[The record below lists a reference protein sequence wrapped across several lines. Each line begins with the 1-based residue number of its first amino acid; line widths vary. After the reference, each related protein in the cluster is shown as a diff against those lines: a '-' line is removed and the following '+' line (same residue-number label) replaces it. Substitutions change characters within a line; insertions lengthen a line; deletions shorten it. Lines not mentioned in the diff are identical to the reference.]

1 MASDDECYD
10 YYDEDEEELLVD
22 EDDVGLLEDE
32 EALPEFRADHW
43 VREPTNSPSLCSF
56 QPYEFQSKLRATFV
70 MPLLKSASD
79 RLSSDAMRLAQGF
92 YGRLVFE
99 P

>member
-32 EALPEFRADHW
+32 EEALPEFRADHW
-43 VREPTNSPSLCSF
+43 VREPTNSLSLLF
-56 QPYEFQSKLRATFV
+56 PALRS
-70 MPLLKSASD
+70 PI
-79 RLSSDAMRLAQGF
+79 
-92 YGRLVFE
+92 
-99 P
+99 